1 MKIVFTSIFRSGSG
15 GGGGRVAHE
24 LAQQFARE
32 HEVVIICPA
41 DRTGYFPGENGLA
54 VYGIRSAGDA
64 EFQMP
69 ELSSS
74 TVGDLFDF
82 LDDFQPDIVHAHE
95 PALIGLIG
103 QVWARMN
110 SVPFVHTSHVLP
122 SKAVAFGTT
131 DKINV
136 PSPLANSPISDF
148 AIHSILSNFFTNCDA
163 LIALNQSA
171 YDSIRDFGYTGPVFI
186 VPNGRS
192 LTHYNSKQF
201 ADIHCE
207 QKVLLFVGFLN
218 ERKNQHY
225 LLKALKYLPE
235 NYLLRFIGK
244 PLNPDYKVK
253 LDKYIKKHKFTNVE
267 FIGQVEHD
275 QIPDYLESAHVFAS
289 ASTME
294 VQSLVVIEALASGT
308 PVVGL
313 SNETIDE
320 LVSDDVGAWLS
331 RNQKPAEFAEQILR
345 VCSLPED
352 QYLEICQNA
361 RDRVAHLDW
370 SNVVQST
377 ILAYRE
383 ILTIKLFMSEDES
396 DMLNSL
402 VSFFTIGDVRE
413 YLLSVIAKAR
423 KGSPAQKRYLPRLKV
438 PRWLQSWI
446 RVPSST
452 WIISGITIIVS
463 VIGFL
468 FMRGRGNKNDQ
479 LDGGDV

>member
-24 LAQQFARE
+24 LAQQFSRD

-41 DRTGYFPGENGLA
+41 DRTGYFPGENGLP
-54 VYGIRSAGDA
+54 VFGIRSAGDA

-69 ELSSS
+69 DLSSS
-74 TVGDLFDF
+74 SVRDLFDF
-82 LDDFQPDIVHAHE
+82 LDDFKPDIVHAHE

-122 SKAVAFGTT
+122 TKAVDFGTT

-136 PSPLANSPISDF
+136 PASLANSPISEF
-148 AIHSILSNFFTNCDA
+148 AIHSILANFFTNCDA

-171 YDSIRDFGYTGPVFI
+171 YDSIRDFGYSGPVFI
-186 VPNGRS
+186 VPNGRV
-192 LTHYNSKQF
+192 LTHYSSKQI
-201 ADIHCE
+201 ADINSE
-207 QKVLLFVGFLN
+207 QKILIFVGFLN

-225 LLKALKYLPE
+225 LLKAMKYLPE
-235 NYLLRFIGK
+235 NYLLRLIGK
-244 PLNPDYKVK
+244 PLHLDYKEK
-253 LDKYIKKHKFTNVE
+253 LDKYIKKHKLTNVE
-267 FIGQVEHD
+267 FVGQIEHE
-275 QIPDYLESAHVFAS
+275 QIPVFLESAHVFTS

-320 LVSDDVGAWLS
+320 LVSDDVGAWLFK
-331 RNQKPAEFAEQILR
+331 NKKPSEFADQIMR
-345 VCSLPED
+345 ICSMPED
-352 QYLEICQNA
+352 QYGEICQNA

-370 SNVVQST
+370 SNVVET
-377 ILAYRE
+377 TTLAYRE

-402 VSFFTIGDVRE
+402 VSFFTLGELRE
-413 YLLSVIAKAR
+413 YLLSVIADVR
-423 KGSPAQKRYLPRLKV
+423 KRSPAQRRYLKV

-452 WIISGITIIVS
+452 WIISGITIFVS

-468 FMRGRGNKNDQ
+468 FMRGKGNKKGQ